1 MNILIVDDEPII
13 RIGLRT
19 LIDWP
24 ASGLTLLGEAAD
36 GEEALRFLDSHDV
49 DILVTDIRMPR
60 MDGLELIR
68 RSAAAGR
75 ELGVLVLSCLDD
87 FAFVKEAMKL
97 GAHDYILKPTMEPDQ
112 LLEVLQAV
120 AQQLRV
126 RRAEKERLLR
136 LSEQLRQSR
145 PYQLEANIRRWLEHG
160 GDAAELNGQLFA
172 GEQRVYSF
180 MLCGKRARQTLA
192 AQAQERQPWLA
203 AVALQEHQLLLLCAL
218 RRQSSK
224 LDFHRDSFTGAA
236 ALLAQVRAS
245 AYAAGN
251 DYFVCVA
258 PPMSRIEELPER
270 IAFHRLQAV
279 HRYYADEP
287 ESIVHSFREPE
298 ADEGQLPLDIRN
310 DLLRAVAGSNEEAM
324 LHQAQLLIEAIRGER
339 PDPAKLNSFV
349 FETVGLMIGYA
360 RDHGYAGMDEYEQQY
375 LSMERI
381 QECQHVEAT
390 AAFVRGAVR
399 ALWAYRLGLP
409 AQASSSHPFVRKA
422 VQYMKQHYSQNI
434 TTADIAEHV
443 RLSRSYLSDLYS
455 RETGESL
462 IETLSHIRIE
472 EAQRLLKSGGKK
484 MYEIAEIVGF
494 ADSKTFARAFKRIAG
509 CTPKEYEAASK
520 TFFAQ

>member
-24 ASGLTLLGEAAD
+24 ASGLTLLGEASD
-36 GEEALRFLDSHDV
+36 GEEALRFLESNDV
-49 DILVTDIRMPR
+49 DIVVTDIRMPR

-68 RSAAAGR
+68 RASATDR

-120 AQQLRV
+120 GEHIRH

-136 LSEQLRQSR
+136 LDEQLRQSR
-145 PYQLEANIRRWLEHG
+145 PYQLEANIRSWLEHG
-160 GDAAELNGQLFA
+160 GVAKELNAQLFA

-180 MLCGKRARQTLA
+180 MLCGKHVRQTLA
-192 AQAQERQPWLA
+192 AQERRQEWLA
-203 AVALQEHQLLLLCAL
+203 AVELHEHQLLLLYAL
-218 RRQSSK
+218 RKQSSK
-224 LDFHRDSFTGAA
+224 LDFHRDSFADAA
-236 ALLAQVRAS
+236 ALLARIGAS

-258 PPMSRIEELPER
+258 PPMSRLEELPER
-270 IAFHRLQAV
+270 IALHRQQAL
-279 HRYYADEP
+279 HRFYAAEP
-287 ESIVHSFREPE
+287 EAVVHSFRMVE

-324 LHQAQLLIEAIRGER
+324 LHQAQLMIEAIRAEM
-339 PDPAKLNSFV
+339 PDPAKLTGFV
-349 FETVGLMIGYA
+349 FETLGLMIGYA
-360 RDHGYAGMDEYEQQY
+360 RDNGYAGMDDYEQQY
-375 LSMERI
+375 LLMERI
-381 QECQHVEAT
+381 QACQHVEAT
-390 AAFVRGAVR
+390 AVFVRGAVR
-399 ALWAYRLGLP
+399 ALWACRLGLP
-409 AQASSSHPFVRKA
+409 AQTSSSHPFVRKA
-422 VQYMKQHYSQNI
+422 VQYMKQHYSHNI

-455 RETGESL
+455 KETGESL

-509 CTPKEYEAASK
+509 CTPKEYEAANK
-520 TFFAQ
+520 TFFV